1 MAFSPDQP
9 YNDLPELP
17 SADWVES
24 RTVLKKAVRAA
35 AALAELRGAG
45 ARIPNPAILINTI
58 GLQEARLSSEIENI
72 VTTNDAIYQAESGI
86 QGEHD
91 PAAKEVL
98 RYRQALW
105 HGYQAVR
112 AESLL
117 TTKLFVAV
125 ARIIKNRPDFDVR
138 RIPGTKIVDVD
149 GHTIYTP
156 PVGEQVIRAKLA
168 GLERYIHDDQ
178 ATEPLVKLALLHYQ
192 FEAIHPF
199 HDGNGRTG
207 RILNLL
213 FLLQQRCIEIPVLY
227 LSRYIIENKAAYY
240 ALLRG
245 VTERQDWEPWV
256 LYMLDAI
263 ETTAR
268 ATLEKVDAILT
279 LMADTVER
287 IRSARPALPARELAE
302 VLFAQPYARI
312 AFVEE
317 RHIAKRQTA
326 SRYLQELAQI
336 GVLRP
341 VRRGREVYYVN
352 EGLVRVLAA

>member
-1 MAFSPDQP
+1 MTYSPDQP
-9 YNDLPELP
+9 YNDLPALP
-17 SADWVES
+17 VAEMVES

-45 ARIPNPAILINTI
+45 ARIPNPGILINTI

-86 QGEHD
+86 HGEVE

-98 RYRQALW
+98 RYRLAL
-105 HGYQAVR
+105 GQGFQAVK
-112 AESLL
+112 AHALL
-117 TTKLFVAV
+117 TTNLFVDI
-125 ARIIKNRPDFDVR
+125 ARIVKDRPDFDIR
-138 RIPGTKIVDVD
+138 RIPGTKIADAS
-149 GHTIYTP
+149 GATIYTP
-156 PVGEQVIRAKLA
+156 PFGELVIRRMLA
-168 GLERYIHDDQ
+168 DLERYIHDERT
-178 ATEPLVKLALLHYQ
+178 TEPLVKLALIHYQ

-213 FLLQQRCIEIPVLY
+213 FLLQQQRLDIPVLY
-227 LSRYIIENKAAYY
+227 LSRYIIEHRTEYY

-245 VTERQDWEPWV
+245 VTERRDWEPWV

-263 ETTAR
+263 ETTSR
-268 ATLEKVDAILT
+268 STLEKINAILT
-279 LMADTVER
+279 QMTSTFET
-287 IRSARPALPARELAE
+287 IKSTRPALPARELVD

-317 RHIAKRQTA
+317 RGIAKRQTA
-326 SRYLQELAQI
+326 SRYLQELAQVGI
-336 GVLRP
+336 LRP

-352 EGLVRVLAA
+352 EDLVRILAA